1 MKVVCEGIVLALATA
16 LSVAACNPDQAAVQ
30 TSEAAGASGANKGF
44 IIRNASLV
52 LTMDPKL
59 GSGTLGE
66 LHDVDVLIQGDH
78 IAAVG
83 ANLSARGAQVIDG
96 EGKIVMPGFIDTH
109 DHLWQSLIRGC
120 AADENVNGWLNRCVF
135 PFDTARSN
143 GGGAGVRA
151 SGGARWI
158 GPSIVTL

>member
-1 MKVVCEGIVLALATA
+1 MKFVYEGIVLALATA
-16 LSVAACNPDQAAVQ
+16 LSVAACHPDQEAVQ
-30 TSEAAGASGANKGF
+30 ATEAVGASRANKGF
-44 IIRNASLV
+44 VIRNASLV
-52 LTMDPKL
+52 LTMDPMV

-83 ANLSARGAQVIDG
+83 SNLSARGAQVIDG

-120 AADENVNGWLNRCVF
+120 ATDENVNGWLNRCVF
-135 PFDTARSN
+135 PFSTA
-143 GGGAGVRA
+143 
-151 SGGARWI
+151 
-158 GPSIVTL
+158 PSTTAT